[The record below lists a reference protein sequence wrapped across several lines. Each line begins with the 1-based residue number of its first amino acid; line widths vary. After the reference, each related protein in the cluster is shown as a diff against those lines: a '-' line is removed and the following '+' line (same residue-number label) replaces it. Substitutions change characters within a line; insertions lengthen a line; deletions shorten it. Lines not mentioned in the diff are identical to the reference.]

1 MPKLINGLIMSSIVI
16 GVFLA
21 FLGSHTLRW
30 SPPPAPPKWEAP
42 SRHQPGPAGTAAAS
56 RDQHGPAGTAAAAQD
71 QRGPARPAAPSR
83 VRPASGPARTPDD
96 RLQATPMARS
106 VPVAIYI
113 PHIGVQAKII
123 SLGLTSGGAVRVPP
137 LTRPFLTSWYNRGPT
152 PGAPGAAV
160 IFGHVDSAAVG
171 PAVFYRLGDLRPGD
185 LVYVTLRDGRTALFR
200 VYSAALYRKAEL
212 PDQAIYGYTSW
223 PSLRLVTCGG
233 QFDAATG
240 HYLSNTVV
248 FAQYVGQRADAP
260 RP

>member
-1 MPKLINGLIMSSIVI
+1 MPKLINGLIVSSIVI

-30 SPPPAPPKWEAP
+30 APPPAPPKWEAP
-42 SRHQPGPAGTAAAS
+42 SRHRPGAAGPAES
-56 RDQHGPAGTAAAAQD
+56 
-71 QRGPARPAAPSR
+71 SR
-83 VRPASGPARTPDD
+83 VRPAGRPAPTPADG
-96 RLQATPMARS
+96 LQAAPMARS
-106 VPVAIYI
+106 APVAIYI
-113 PHIGVQAKII
+113 PHIGVRAKII
-123 SLGLTSGGAVRVPP
+123 SLGLAAGGGVRVPP
-137 LTRPFLTSWYNRGPT
+137 LTSPFLTSWYDRGPT

-160 IFGHVDSAAVG
+160 IFGHVDSHAVG

-185 LVYVTLRDGRTALFR
+185 LVYVTLKDQRTALFR
-200 VYSAALYRKAEL
+200 VYSAALYRKAEF

-248 FAQYVGQRADAP
+248 FAQYVGQRESAA
-260 RP
+260 RR

>member
-42 SRHQPGPAGTAAAS
+42 SRDQPGPAGPAASS
-56 RDQHGPAGTAAAAQD
+56 RDQPGPTGPAASSRD
-71 QRGPARPAAPSR
+71 RPAGR
-83 VRPASGPARTPDD
+83 RASTPED

-123 SLGLTSGGAVRVPP
+123 PLGLTSGGAVRVPP
-137 LTRPFLTSWYNRGPT
+137 LTSPFLTSWYDRGPT

-185 LVYVTLRDGRTALFR
+185 LVYVTLQDRLTALFR
-200 VYSAALYRKAEL
+200 VYSAALYQKAEF

-233 QFDAATG
+233 QFDRATG
-240 HYLSNTVV
+240 HYLSNTVI
-248 FAQYVGQRADAP
+248 FAQYVGQRAAGA
-260 RP
+260 RR

>member
-1 MPKLINGLIMSSIVI
+1 MPKLINGLIVSSIVI

-30 SPPPAPPKWEAP
+30 SPPPAPPKWEATA
-42 SRHQPGPAGTAAAS
+42 RDQPGPPGPSGSPGPSGPAAS
-56 RDQHGPAGTAAAAQD
+56 
-71 QRGPARPAAPSR
+71 SK
-83 VRPASGPARTPDD
+83 VRPAGGPARTPED
-96 RLQATPMARS
+96 RTQATPMARS
-106 VPVAIYI
+106 APVAIDI

-123 SLGLTSGGAVRVPP
+123 SLGLTSGGTVRVPP
-137 LTRPFLTSWYNRGPT
+137 LTRPFLTSWYDQGPT

-185 LVYVTLRDGRTALFR
+185 LVYITLKDRRTALFR
-200 VYSAALYRKAEL
+200 VYSAALYQKAEF

-233 QFDAATG
+233 EFDRATG

-248 FAQYVGQRADAP
+248 FAQYVGQRN
-260 RP
+260 

>member
-1 MPKLINGLIMSSIVI
+1 MPKLINGLIVGSIVI

-42 SRHQPGPAGTAAAS
+42 SRHQPGPAGPVASS
-56 RDQHGPAGTAAAAQD
+56 RDRRGPAG
-71 QRGPARPAAPSR
+71 PAASSR
-83 VRPASGPARTPDD
+83 VRPADRPARTPDD

-123 SLGLTSGGAVRVPP
+123 SLGLGPGGAIRVPP
-137 LTRPFLTSWYNRGPT
+137 LTRPFITSWYDRGPT

-160 IFGHVDSAAVG
+160 IFGHVDSHAVG
-171 PAVFYRLGDLRPGD
+171 PAVFYRLADLRPGD
-185 LVYVTLRDGRTALFR
+185 LVYVTLKDRRTALFR
-200 VYSAALYRKAEL
+200 VYSAALYRKAEF

-248 FAQYVGQRADAP
+248 FAQYVGQRESAA
-260 RP
+260 RR

>member
-1 MPKLINGLIMSSIVI
+1 MPKLINGLIVGSIVI

-42 SRHQPGPAGTAAAS
+42 SRHQPGSAGPAAS
-56 RDQHGPAGTAAAAQD
+56 SRD
-71 QRGPARPAAPSR
+71 QRGPAGPAASSR
-83 VRPASGPARTPDD
+83 VRPAGRPARTPDD

-113 PHIGVQAKII
+113 PHIGVQAKIL

-137 LTRPFLTSWYNRGPT
+137 LTRPFVTSWYNRGPT

-185 LVYVTLRDGRTALFR
+185 LVYVTLKDRRTALFR
-200 VYSAALYRKAEL
+200 VYSAALYRKAEF

-248 FAQYVGQRADAP
+248 FAQYVGQRADAA
-260 RP
+260 RS

>member
-1 MPKLINGLIMSSIVI
+1 MPKLINGLIVGSIVI

-42 SRHQPGPAGTAAAS
+42 SRHQPGPAGAAAS
-56 RDQHGPAGTAAAAQD
+56 SRD
-71 QRGPARPAAPSR
+71 QRGPAGPAASSRDQPGGRPAP
-83 VRPASGPARTPDD
+83 TPDD

-106 VPVAIYI
+106 VPIAIYI
-113 PHIGVQAKII
+113 PHIGVQAKIL
-123 SLGLTSGGAVRVPP
+123 SLGLGSGGAIRVPP
-137 LTRPFLTSWYNRGPT
+137 LTRPFLTSWYDRGPT

-185 LVYVTLRDGRTALFR
+185 LVYVTLKDGRTALFR
-200 VYSAALYRKAEL
+200 VYSAALYRKAEF

>member
-1 MPKLINGLIMSSIVI
+1 MPKLINGLIVSSIVI

-42 SRHQPGPAGTAAAS
+42 SRDQAGPSGPSGSVTSS
-56 RDQHGPAGTAAAAQD
+56 RDQPRSAGSAASSRDRPAGH
-71 QRGPARPAAPSR
+71 PSH
-83 VRPASGPARTPDD
+83 PPPGG
-96 RLQATPMARS
+96 LQATPMARS
-106 VPVAIYI
+106 VPVALYI
-113 PHIGVQAKII
+113 PHIGVRARIL
-123 SLGLTSGGAVRVPP
+123 SLGLTSGGTVRVPP
-137 LTRPFLTSWYNRGPT
+137 LARPFLTSWYNRGPT

-185 LVYVTLRDGRTALFR
+185 LVYVTLEDQRTALFR
-200 VYSAALYRKAEL
+200 VYSAALYQKAEF

-233 QFDAATG
+233 QFDRATG

-248 FAQYVGQRADAP
+248 FAQYVGQRDSAA
-260 RP
+260 RR

>member
-1 MPKLINGLIMSSIVI
+1 MPRLINGLIVSSIVI

-42 SRHQPGPAGTAAAS
+42 SRDQPTAAGSAAAS
-56 RDQHGPAGTAAAAQD
+56 R
-71 QRGPARPAAPSR
+71 ARPAG
-83 VRPASGPARTPDD
+83 RPAHTQAGG
-96 RLQATPMARS
+96 QATPMARS
-106 VPVAIYI
+106 APVAIYI
-113 PHIGVQAKII
+113 PHIGVRAQIL
-123 SLGLTSGGAVRVPP
+123 SLGLTSGGTVRVPP
-137 LTRPFLTSWYNRGPT
+137 LTRPFVTSWYDRGPT

-185 LVYVTLRDGRTALFR
+185 LVYVTLKDRRTALFR
-200 VYSAALYRKAEL
+200 VYSAALYQKAEF

-248 FAQYVGQRADAP
+248 FAQYVGQRDPGA
-260 RP
+260 RR

>member
-1 MPKLINGLIMSSIVI
+1 MPKLINGLIVGSIVI

-42 SRHQPGPAGTAAAS
+42 SRHQPGSAAAS
-56 RDQHGPAGTAAAAQD
+56 SRD
-71 QRGPARPAAPSR
+71 QRGPTRPAASSR
-83 VRPASGPARTPDD
+83 VRPAGRPARTPDD
-96 RLQATPMARS
+96 RLQATTMARS

-113 PHIGVQAKII
+113 PHIGVHAKIL
-123 SLGLTSGGAVRVPP
+123 SLGLTAGGAVRVPP
-137 LTRPFLTSWYNRGPT
+137 LTRPFITSWYDRGPT

-185 LVYVTLRDGRTALFR
+185 LVYVTLKDRRTALFR
-200 VYSAALYRKAEL
+200 VYSAALYRKAEF

-260 RP
+260 QP

>member
-1 MPKLINGLIMSSIVI
+1 MPKLINGLIVSSIVV

-42 SRHQPGPAGTAAAS
+42 SRDRPGPTVSAGSAAS
-56 RDQHGPAGTAAAAQD
+56 RDQPGSAGTAGTAGSAA
-71 QRGPARPAAPSR
+71 SR
-83 VRPASGPARTPDD
+83 VRPAGRPAHKLAGG
-96 RLQATPMARS
+96 LQATPMARS
-106 VPVAIYI
+106 APVAIYI
-113 PHIGVQAKII
+113 PHIGVRAKIL
-123 SLGLTSGGAVRVPP
+123 SLGLTSRGTVRVPP
-137 LTRPFLTSWYNRGPT
+137 LTRPFVTSWYNRGPT

-185 LVYVTLRDGRTALFR
+185 LIYVTLQDQRTALFR
-200 VYSAALYRKAEL
+200 VYSAALYQKAEF

-248 FAQYVGQRADAP
+248 FAQYVGQRDSGA
-260 RP
+260 RR

>member
-1 MPKLINGLIMSSIVI
+1 MPKLINGLIVGSIVI

-42 SRHQPGPAGTAAAS
+42 SRHQPGPAG
-56 RDQHGPAGTAAAAQD
+56 AAAAARD
-71 QRGPARPAAPSR
+71 RPAGRPARP
-83 VRPASGPARTPDD
+83 PDD

-106 VPVAIYI
+106 VPVAIDI

-123 SLGLTSGGAVRVPP
+123 SLGLAAGGVVRVPP
-137 LTRPFLTSWYNRGPT
+137 LTRPFITSWYDRGPT
-152 PGAPGAAV
+152 PGTPGAAV

-185 LVYVTLRDGRTALFR
+185 LVYVTLKDRRTALFR
-200 VYSAALYRKAEL
+200 VYSAALYRKAEF

-248 FAQYVGQRADAP
+248 FAQYVGQRGAAA
-260 RP
+260 RR

>member
-1 MPKLINGLIMSSIVI
+1 MPKVINGLIVSSIVI

-42 SRHQPGPAGTAAAS
+42 SRHQPGSAGPAAS
-56 RDQHGPAGTAAAAQD
+56 SRDRRGPAG
-71 QRGPARPAAPSR
+71 PAASSR
-83 VRPASGPARTPDD
+83 VRPADRPARTPDD
-96 RLQATPMARS
+96 GLQATPMARS
-106 VPVAIYI
+106 VPVAISI

-137 LTRPFLTSWYNRGPT
+137 LTRPFITSWYDRGPT

-160 IFGHVDSAAVG
+160 IFGHVDSHAVG

-185 LVYVTLRDGRTALFR
+185 LVYVTLKDQRTALFR
-200 VYSAALYRKAEL
+200 VYSAALYRKAEF

-248 FAQYVGQRADAP
+248 FAQYVGQRDAAT
-260 RP
+260 RR

>member
-1 MPKLINGLIMSSIVI
+1 MPKMINGLIVGSIVI

-30 SPPPAPPKWEAP
+30 SPPPAPPTWEAP
-42 SRHQPGPAGTAAAS
+42 SRHQPGSAGPAAS
-56 RDQHGPAGTAAAAQD
+56 SRDRRGPAG
-71 QRGPARPAAPSR
+71 PAASSR
-83 VRPASGPARTPDD
+83 VRPAGRPARTPDD

-123 SLGLTSGGAVRVPP
+123 SLGLTSGGAVGVPP
-137 LTRPFLTSWYNRGPT
+137 LTRPFITSWYNRGPT

-185 LVYVTLRDGRTALFR
+185 LVYVTLKDRRVALFR
-200 VYSAALYRKAEL
+200 VYSAALYRKAEF

-248 FAQYVGQRADAP
+248 FAQYVGQRAGP
-260 RP
+260 

>member
-1 MPKLINGLIMSSIVI
+1 MPKLINGLIVGSIVI

-42 SRHQPGPAGTAAAS
+42 SRGQPAGSAASS
-56 RDQHGPAGTAAAAQD
+56 RDQPGTAGSAAS
-71 QRGPARPAAPSR
+71 SR
-83 VRPASGPARTPDD
+83 VRPADRPAHPRAGGA
-96 RLQATPMARS
+96 QATPMARS
-106 VPVAIYI
+106 APVAIYI

-123 SLGLTSGGAVRVPP
+123 SLGLTSAGAVRVPP
-137 LTRPFLTSWYNRGPT
+137 LARPFLTSWYDRGPT

-185 LVYVTLRDGRTALFR
+185 LVYVTLKDRRTALFR
-200 VYSAALYRKAEL
+200 VYSAALYQKAEF

-233 QFDAATG
+233 QFDQGTG

-248 FAQYVGQRADAP
+248 FAQYVGQRDSGP
-260 RP
+260 RR

>member
-1 MPKLINGLIMSSIVI
+1 MPKLINGLIVSSIVI
-16 GVFLA
+16 GVVLA
-21 FLGSHTLRW
+21 FAGSHTLRW
-30 SPPPAPPKWEAP
+30 SPPPVPPKWEAP
-42 SRHQPGPAGTAAAS
+42 SRHQPGPAGPAAS
-56 RDQHGPAGTAAAAQD
+56 SSDQPAG
-71 QRGPARPAAPSR
+71 R
-83 VRPASGPARTPDD
+83 PARTPED
-96 RLQATPMARS
+96 RFQATPMARS
-106 VPVAIYI
+106 VPVAIDI
-113 PHIGVQAKII
+113 PRVRVQAKII

-137 LTRPFLTSWYNRGPT
+137 LTRPFLTSWYDRGPT
-152 PGAPGAAV
+152 PGEPGAAV

-185 LVYVTLRDGRTALFR
+185 LVYVTLKDGRTALFR
-200 VYSAALYRKAEL
+200 VYSAALYQKAEF

-233 QFDAATG
+233 QFDSATG

>member
-1 MPKLINGLIMSSIVI
+1 MPKLINGLIVGSIVI

-42 SRHQPGPAGTAAAS
+42 SRHQPGSAGPVASS
-56 RDQHGPAGTAAAAQD
+56 RDRRGPAG
-71 QRGPARPAAPSR
+71 PAASSR
-83 VRPASGPARTPDD
+83 VRPADRSARTPDD

-113 PHIGVQAKII
+113 PNIGVQAKII

-137 LTRPFLTSWYNRGPT
+137 LTRPFITSWYNRGPT

-160 IFGHVDSAAVG
+160 IFGHVDSHAVG

-185 LVYVTLRDGRTALFR
+185 LVYVTLKDRRTALFR

-248 FAQYVGQRADAP
+248 FAQYVGQRESAA
-260 RP
+260 RR